1 MHHSAAGPCEVQ
13 LGSWQALEVGARE
26 VRTVVFLQEQ
36 AIPVELE
43 WDEDDHTAVHAVARN
58 AAGLAVGTGR
68 LLPASTAHEGAA
80 RIGRMAVLPAYRGLG
95 VGAAILAHLL
105 ERAVQRR
112 EREVLLHAQCHA
124 AAFYARA
131 GFQPRGMP
139 FDEAGI
145 EHIEMV
151 KPLAK

>member
-1 MHHSAAGPCEVQ
+1 MNRKAVSNTFEVR
-13 LGSWQALEVGARE
+13 LGSWRELEAGARE

-43 WDEDDHTAVHAVARN
+43 WDEDDHSAVHAVARN
-58 AAGLAVGTGR
+58 AAGLAIGTGR
-68 LLPASTAHEGAA
+68 LLPASPAHEGAA
-80 RIGRMAVLPAYRGLG
+80 RIGRMAVLPAYRGQG
-95 VGAAILAHLL
+95 VGAAILVCLL
-105 ERAVQRR
+105 ERASQRG
-112 EREVLLHAQCHA
+112 ERAVLLHAQCHA
-124 AAFYARA
+124 TAFYARA

-151 KPLAK
+151 KHLA